1 MPEEYTN
8 LVTALKA
15 LTQGETPDPVI
26 TLPMAEDEW
35 NTRPETVSY
44 GIVLLQFEAD
54 ALRGDDRK
62 QSIAYSGSVHL
73 FSMKRD
79 GAGWVPLIRGVL
91 DEYCDCAWSLNYHT
105 YERETGLFHWEWTFQ
120 IEG

>member
-8 LVTALKA
+8 LVTALKN
-15 LTQGETPDPVI
+15 LTQGESPDEV

-44 GIVLLQFEAD
+44 GIVSLDFEVD
-54 ALRGDDRK
+54 ALRGDNRK
-62 QSIAYSGSVHL
+62 KATSYSGSVDL
-73 FSMKRD
+73 YSLNRD
-79 GAGWVPLIRGVL
+79 GAGWVGEIVKVL
-91 DEYCDCAWSLNYHT
+91 EEYTESCWSLNHHT

-120 IEG
+120 VEG